1 MWVATP
7 RFEWDPQKAR
17 INEAKHKVSFELAQQ
32 IWGDAL
38 RMIIPDAVY
47 DGEERWL
54 AIGSVGPVAMLV
66 VAHVYRDNDLGEV
79 IRIISARKAT
89 SHERKRYE
97 HERSYR

>member
-1 MWVATP
+1 MGTVIP

-17 INEAKHKVSFELAQQ
+17 INEAKHKISFELAQQ
-32 IWGDAL
+32 IWDDPL

-54 AIGSVGPVAMLV
+54 AIGLVGPVAMLV

-89 SHERKRYE
+89 AHERKRYE